1 MRLLI
6 TPKATF
12 PAKAVDGAHSPRFN
26 TTLRAATPEFP
37 NGQIAQLV
45 EQRTENPR
53 VDSSIL
59 SLATIYCSQVVH
71 SSLNL
76 LKFSQT

>member
-1 MRLLI
+1 MKLSI

-12 PAKAVDGAHSPRFN
+12 PAKAVDCAHSPRFN
-26 TTLRAATPEFP
+26 TPLWAATPATS

-59 SLATIYCSQVVH
+59 SLATILPTLDGGTGTHLY
-71 SSLNL
+71 
-76 LKFSQT
+76 